1 MGLFRSRLSR
11 RQSRRSQREHISAN
25 DSTSDE
31 TIAPGDE
38 LIVGTTT
45 SKQVIRKVLVYLAV
59 IGFLQ
64 LNQWKKKKKVATTN
78 TTSAIL
84 SRLDDQV
91 YIINN
96 VLPLG
101 VAIRWRNALHHEWS
115 RAQNGEWQYCS
126 SALVCNA
133 DNIRSRN
140 ETVHALQLED
150 NDTKEPFL
158 QSKWVLGPDQHHMKT
173 FLRELNT
180 EEIKSRLVD
189 ILLQIVSSDDIQP
202 PSVIRIVTSSNLV
215 ASHFTTGDFDNN
227 IMPVDD
233 KNTDDIATDRTS
245 FILSFHIT
253 LLQPPTTLE
262 DGEST
267 LKSSSLH
274 SWENN
279 FGGIL
284 VPAKGFTNNLVENN
298 DEFATKMSITP
309 QFNSA
314 VIWKRHDVSTSTTRR
329 ILTPISWLVEEKNA
343 RLYVVSGDFLI
354 QTTTTTKASQS
365 SLEDTT
371 NGSPTHEIG
380 SSREQ
385 EKETEL

>member
-329 ILTPISWLVEEKNA
+329 ILSPISWLAEKKNA

-365 SLEDTT
+365 SLEDT

-380 SSREQ
+380 SNREP